1 MRFVVLFVLL
11 FMNVVVEAQES
22 SRPLTPTEALTKI
35 DQKVTVQMEVKSTG
49 GNTARYLN
57 SEADFKSEKNF
68 AIFIPNVALPN
79 FQKAGAGDPGK
90 HYFGKTIQ
98 VSGTVSLVQNRP
110 QIRVQDPD
118 QIKVLNQAAAPA
130 APAAKR
136 AGK

>member
-1 MRFVVLFVLL
+1 MRFVLLVVYLSFVSSLAS
-11 FMNVVVEAQES
+11 AQDS
-22 SRPLTPTEALTKI
+22 SQPITAAEALKKI

-79 FQKAGAGDPGK
+79 FEKAGAGDPGK
-90 HYFGKTIQ
+90 YYFGKTIQ
-98 VSGTVSLVQNRP
+98 VTGTVSLAQNRP
-110 QIRVQDPD
+110 QIRVQEPD
-118 QIKVLNQAAAPA
+118 QIKVINQGAAPTTK
-130 APAAKR
+130 P